1 MIAVALRSSG
11 SIALG
16 QGSLVDVSGGAA
28 IQSGGKALAGR
39 GGDLLLEAGSAGSP
53 GVLALDDMLGRAA
66 WTAAA
71 S

>member
-1 MIAVALRSSG
+1 MAPRSG

-53 GVLALDDMLGRAA
+53 GVLALDGALARAA